1 MNKYLIIPLIIFLL
15 IPWSFQGWR
24 AEGIETSP
32 VPTEVTVNSSSTQD
46 GSQVKETPVPTV
58 SSVPEPTP
66 AVLNTPLPAATQAPE
81 KAPVMLNNRVIINVV
96 ADSGL
101 SASERAGIIQERLE
115 AVLQRTDKPPYVV
128 VKIIEGCPVL
138 ETKGIF
144 ILSVTNGDAS
154 ANNASVSILAG
165 LWRDALEKGLA
176 STMKERSEGYK
187 KEALVESLKT
197 FIAGILVT
205 VIVIYVYRKWFKEPG
220 HFVAIVIWMWVI
232 SHILWIFPVSRLLS
246 RQLIEN
252 ILQPVLILF
261 LSILI
266 LSMLFKPVDM
276 FLKYSSELSEK
287 LKGRELTKDIRA
299 SHRLKMRWM
308 VLSMFVKA
316 GMIIFAAIIVLKSF
330 NVDFSAGL
338 TGAGIIGVGLSLI
351 FQDLCKDFFAGT
363 FIVIED
369 QFAIGDHIRTGGF
382 AGIVEDFNL
391 RSTRVRDTE
400 GRLITISNS
409 LIRSVENSS
418 STWSQFDCILSVSY
432 DTDLKKA
439 MELMLETGRILK
451 EEWPEKILD
460 KPVMLGVDELSA
472 SGVKLRMFVKTAPL
486 QQWTVKREL
495 LLRIKSLFE
504 KEKIE
509 FAFPLHTVFLQKTE
523 EK

>member
-1 MNKYLIIPLIIFLL
+1 MNKYLIRPLIILLL
-15 IPWSFQGWR
+15 ILWSLQGYR
-24 AEGIETSP
+24 AEGIETTFLP
-32 VPTEVTVNSSSTQD
+32 AQVTVNPPATQD

-58 SSVPEPTP
+58 SPTPEPTP
-66 AVLNTPLPAATQAPE
+66 TVFYTPVPAATQAPE
-81 KAPVMLNNRVIINVV
+81 EAPVMLNNRVIINVV

-115 AVLQRTDKPPYVV
+115 SVLQRTYKPPYVV

-220 HFVAIVIWMWVI
+220 HFMAIVIWMWVI

-252 ILQPVLILF
+252 ILQPVLVLF

-266 LSMLFKPVDM
+266 LSVLFKPVDM

-287 LKGRELTKDIRA
+287 LKGRELAKDIRA

-338 TGAGIIGVGLSLI
+338 TGAGIIGVG
-351 FQDLCKDFFAGT
+351 
-363 FIVIED
+363 
-369 QFAIGDHIRTGGF
+369 
-382 AGIVEDFNL
+382 
-391 RSTRVRDTE
+391 
-400 GRLITISNS
+400 
-409 LIRSVENSS
+409 
-418 STWSQFDCILSVSY
+418 
-432 DTDLKKA
+432 
-439 MELMLETGRILK
+439 
-451 EEWPEKILD
+451 
-460 KPVMLGVDELSA
+460 
-472 SGVKLRMFVKTAPL
+472 
-486 QQWTVKREL
+486 
-495 LLRIKSLFE
+495 
-504 KEKIE
+504 
-509 FAFPLHTVFLQKTE
+509 
-523 EK
+523 